1 MNKDITMIVI
11 IQSSVNAD
19 GFRIIV
25 ENNKKNVLLFDK
37 EYYYGYNAS
46 YSREQALNSEVEAM
60 YAREYGWKSSYYK
73 EKPYTTDIICNIAKS
88 FDVDIDDIAVIPGR
102 NAFTN
107 ITLPS
112 TEVERFKNTYL
123 TKEEI
128 TQYNVNKTTTVYV

>member
-60 YAREYGWKSSYYK
+60 HAREYGWKSSYYK

-128 TQYNVNKTTTVYV
+128 IQYNVNKTTTVYI